1 MFAYIFVVEFKVRR
15 IQNQPYSIQKF
26 VFWQG
31 SMTLYQISSA
41 VYDSQSYIYRNI
53 GEK

>member
-1 MFAYIFVVEFKVRR
+1 LPVYFVVKFKARR
-15 IQNQPYSIQKF
+15 IQNQPNGIQKF

-31 SMTLYQISSA
+31 SMTLYQIPSA
-41 VYDSQSYIYRNI
+41 IYDSQSHVYRNI